1 MKRFVPTF
9 LVLFALLVGYWTWP
23 FFDLRDLAAA
33 LQSGDVA
40 AISEEVDY
48 PRLRRSFTEQIIG
61 AYLRIT
67 GRASQLGALGP
78 LATAVGASIV
88 DPWVSQIIN
97 PENLAKLLRGGTV
110 SSELGP
116 VSFRFGNLPS
126 TLNLAWDAWLSSE
139 YWFNRFSIW
148 LPPGAS
154 QKDQFRLRM
163 QLLQWHWKVTGI
175 DLPEKLRDQI
185 AGELA
190 KKNP

>member
-1 MKRFVPTF
+1 
-9 LVLFALLVGYWTWP
+9 
-23 FFDLRDLAAA
+23 
-33 LQSGDVA
+33 
-40 AISEEVDY
+40 
-48 PRLRRSFTEQIIG
+48 
-61 AYLRIT
+61 
-67 GRASQLGALGP
+67 
-78 LATAVGASIV
+78 
-88 DPWVSQIIN
+88 VSQIIN
-97 PENLAKLLRGGTV
+97 PENLAQLLRGGTV

-126 TLNLAWDAWLSSE
+126 TLNLAWDAWLGSE

-154 QKDQFRLRM
+154 QADQFRLRM
-163 QLLQWHWKVTGI
+163 QLLRWRWKITGI